1 MADAARKVL
10 ERMGKPGVDEA
21 LVRLIESPRAANR
34 AVVLA
39 ALASRRVES
48 ALPTLARLVA
58 GTDAALATEA
68 AKALGVLGKSE
79 QLTALAAVLIRTEN
93 AELRG
98 RGRRSR

>member
-1 MADAARKVL
+1 MADAARKVC

-21 LVRLIESPRAANR
+21 LVRLIESPEPADR

-48 ALPTLARLVA
+48 ALPTLVRLVG

-68 AKALGVLGKSE
+68 AKALGVLGKTE
-79 QLTALAAVLIRTEN
+79 QLTRSGQRADPHRQRRTCAARP
-93 AELRG
+93 RKP
-98 RGRRSR
+98 